1 MRLRQY
7 LNEAETILFTKDN
20 VQQVKDEITRGINAP
35 YVKSTVSNLGGL
47 PTIMLAISLDP
58 KEKWPNRIFENSRYV
73 RFSIEPDYSK
83 SNMEMFTK
91 SHTIKQKF
99 RKQKAKT
106 VKNTID
112 KINKYIDSID

>member
-1 MRLRQY
+1 MRFKTYISESKNL
-7 LNEAETILFTKDN
+7 LFTDDD